1 MYIARHA
8 RGDELLKEER
18 RQQKDRTAATRAA
31 VLEATIELLVE
42 RGYAGTS
49 TRLAAE
55 KAGVSLGALQH
66 HFRTK
71 AELTVEAMR
80 FVSARLADEFV
91 SAIPRDGDEV
101 ERVSLALDRLFVVF
115 RGPTFAAAMELH
127 LAARTDDALRE
138 PMKNLHSEDRIRFRE
153 SAIALM
159 PGIEERPGFDAWL
172 LMSVSAIRGLAVA
185 TMGVEEVAEEW
196 KQLRDQLVESATDLI
211 RQEST

>member
-1 MYIARHA
+1 MT
-8 RGDELLKEER
+8 EER
-18 RQQKDRTAATRAA
+18 RPQKDRTAATRAA
-31 VLEATIELLVE
+31 VLEATVELLVE

-80 FVSARLADEFV
+80 FVSDRLAGEFV
-91 SAIPRDGDEV
+91 SAIPRDGDEL
-101 ERVSLALDRLFVVF
+101 ERIALALDRLFVVF

-127 LAARTDDALRE
+127 LAARTDESLQE
-138 PMKNLHSEDRIRFRE
+138 PMSQLHEEDQQRIRE

-159 PGIEERPGFDAWL
+159 PGVENQPGFDAWL
-172 LMSVSAIRGLAVA
+172 LMSVSAIRGMAVA
-185 TMGVEEVAEEW
+185 TMGIEDVEREW
-196 KQLRDQLVESATDLI
+196 DLLRDRLVESANELL
-211 RQEST
+211 RQESA

>member
-1 MYIARHA
+1 MS
-8 RGDELLKEER
+8 EER

-80 FVSARLADEFV
+80 FVTDRLADEFV
-91 SAIPRDGDEV
+91 SAIPKDGDEI
-101 ERVSLALDRLFVVF
+101 ERVTIALDRLFVVF

-127 LAARTDDALRE
+127 LAARTDESLRE
-138 PMKNLHSEDRIRFRE
+138 PISKLHLEDQARIRE
-153 SAIALM
+153 SAIQLM
-159 PGIEERPGFDAWL
+159 PGVEDRPGFDAWL
-172 LMSVSAIRGLAVA
+172 LMSVSAIRGMAVA
-185 TMGVEEVAEEW
+185 TMGVEDVEEEW
-196 KQLRDQLVESATDLI
+196 KLLRDQLVESATELL
-211 RQEST
+211 RQESA

>member
-1 MYIARHA
+1 MSEEKRH
-8 RGDELLKEER
+8 
-18 RQQKDRTAATRAA
+18 QKDRTAATRAA

-80 FVSARLADEFV
+80 FVTDRLAGEFV
-91 SAIPRDGDEV
+91 SAIPREGDDV
-101 ERVSLALDRLFVVF
+101 ERVRLALDRLFVVF

-127 LAARTDDALRE
+127 L
-138 PMKNLHSEDRIRFRE
+138 
-153 SAIALM
+153 
-159 PGIEERPGFDAWL
+159 
-172 LMSVSAIRGLAVA
+172 
-185 TMGVEEVAEEW
+185 
-196 KQLRDQLVESATDLI
+196 
-211 RQEST
+211 

>member
-1 MYIARHA
+1 MSEEKRH
-8 RGDELLKEER
+8 
-18 RQQKDRTAATRAA
+18 QKDRTAATRAA

-80 FVSARLADEFV
+80 FVTDRLAGEFV
-91 SAIPRDGDEV
+91 SAIPREGDDV
-101 ERVSLALDRLFVVF
+101 ERVRLALDRLFVVF

-127 LAARTDDALRE
+127 LAARTDETLRE
-138 PMKNLHSEDRIRFRE
+138 PIRQLHLEDQVRVRQ

-159 PGIEERPGFDAWL
+159 PGIESRPGFDSWL
-172 LMSVSAIRGLAVA
+172 LMSVSAIRGMAVA
-185 TMGVEEVAEEW
+185 TMGVKAVEEEW
-196 KQLRDQLVESATDLI
+196 GMLRDRLVESASELL
-211 RQEST
+211 RQEPA

>member
-1 MYIARHA
+1 MN
-8 RGDELLKEER
+8 EER
-18 RQQKDRTAATRAA
+18 RPQKDRTAATRAG
-31 VLEATIELLVE
+31 VLEATVELLVE

-80 FVSARLADEFV
+80 FVNDRLAGEFV
-91 SAIPRDGDEV
+91 SAIPRDGDEL
-101 ERVSLALDRLFVVF
+101 ERIALALDRLFVVF

-127 LAARTDDALRE
+127 LAARTDQSLQE
-138 PMKNLHSEDRIRFRE
+138 PMSQLHDEDQQRIRE

-159 PGIEERPGFDAWL
+159 PGVENQPGFDAWL
-172 LMSVSAIRGLAVA
+172 LMSVSAIRGMAVA
-185 TMGVEEVAEEW
+185 TMGIEEVEQEW
-196 KQLRDQLVESATDLI
+196 DLLRDRLVESANELL
-211 RQEST
+211 RQESA

>member
-1 MYIARHA
+1 M
-8 RGDELLKEER
+8 KEER

-71 AELTVEAMR
+71 AELTVEAMG
-80 FVSARLADEFV
+80 FVSARLAGEFV
-91 SAIPRDGDEV
+91 SAIPRDGDEL
-101 ERVSLALDRLFVVF
+101 ERVELALDRLFVVF

-138 PMKNLHSEDRIRFRE
+138 PMKKLHAEDRLRIRE

-172 LMSVSAIRGLAVA
+172 LMSVSAIRGMAVA
-185 TMGVEEVAEEW
+185 TMGVEQVAEEW
-196 KQLRDQLVESATDLI
+196 KELRDQLVESATELV

>member
-1 MYIARHA
+1 MT
-8 RGDELLKEER
+8 EER

-55 KAGVSLGALQH
+55 NAGVSLGALQH

-80 FVSARLADEFV
+80 FVTARLADEFV
-91 SAIPRDGDEV
+91 SAIPKDGDEAA
-101 ERVSLALDRLFVVF
+101 RITLALDRLFVVF

-127 LAARTDDALRE
+127 LAARTDESLRE
-138 PMKNLHSEDRIRFRE
+138 PISRLHLEDQARIRE
-153 SAIALM
+153 SAIELM
-159 PGIEERPGFDAWL
+159 PGFEGLPGFDAWL

-185 TMGVEEVAEEW
+185 TMGVEDVEMEW
-196 KQLRDQLVESATDLI
+196 RVLRDQLVGSASELL
-211 RQEST
+211 RQESA

>member
-1 MYIARHA
+1 MT
-8 RGDELLKEER
+8 EER
-18 RQQKDRTAATRAA
+18 RQQKHRTATTRAA

-80 FVSARLADEFV
+80 FVTKRLAEEFIQ
-91 SAIPRDGDEV
+91 AIPETDDLI
-101 ERVSLALDRLFVVF
+101 ERFGFALDRLFVVF

-127 LAARTDDALRE
+127 LAARTDPSLRE
-138 PMKNLHSEDRIRFRE
+138 KMRQLHFDDRRLIRD
-153 SAIALM
+153 SAVLLM
-159 PGIEERPGFDAWL
+159 PGVEGRPGFDAFL
-172 LMSVSAIRGLAVA
+172 LVSISAIRGMAFA
-185 TMGVEEVAEEW
+185 TMGVDDVEDEW
-196 KQLRDQLVESATDLI
+196 QVVRGQLLESATELLN
-211 RQEST
+211 RESA

>member
-1 MYIARHA
+1 MS
-8 RGDELLKEER
+8 EPR

-55 KAGVSLGALQH
+55 KAGLSLGALQH

-80 FVSARLADEFV
+80 FVTDRLAGEFI
-91 SAIPRDGDEV
+91 SSIPREGDEL
-101 ERVSLALDRLFVVF
+101 ERIGLALDRLFVVF

-127 LAARTDDALRE
+127 LAARTDQTLRV
-138 PMKNLHSEDRIRFRE
+138 PISQLHSEDRSRIRE

-159 PGIEERPGFDAWL
+159 PGIETRPGFDGWL
-172 LMSVSAIRGLAVA
+172 LVAVSAIRGLAVA
-185 TMGVEEVAEEW
+185 TMGVADVEDEW
-196 KQLRDQLVESATDLI
+196 QMLRDQLVESASELV
-211 RQEST
+211 RQESV

>member
-1 MYIARHA
+1 MS
-8 RGDELLKEER
+8 GTR
-18 RQQKDRTAATRAA
+18 RPQKDRTAATRAA
-31 VLEATIELLVE
+31 VLEATIGLLVE

-55 KAGVSLGALQH
+55 TAGVSLGALQH

-80 FVSARLADEFV
+80 FVTDRLAGEFV
-91 SAIPRDGDEV
+91 SAIPREGDEI
-101 ERVSLALDRLFVVF
+101 ERISLALDRLFVVF

-138 PMKNLHSEDRIRFRE
+138 PMRVLHLEDQARIRE

-159 PGIEERPGFDAWL
+159 PGVEDRPGFDGWL

-185 TMGVEEVAEEW
+185 TMGVEDVEEEW
-196 KQLRDQLVESATDLI
+196 QMLREHLIESAGEFLG
-211 RQEST
+211 RESA

>member
-1 MYIARHA
+1 MYIWHMS
-8 RGDELLKEER
+8 EER
-18 RQQKDRTAATRAA
+18 QQPEVRRLQKDRTAATRSA

-80 FVSARLADEFV
+80 FVTDRLADEFV
-91 SAIPRDGDEV
+91 SAIPKDGDEV
-101 ERVSLALDRLFVVF
+101 ERIALALDRLFVVF
-115 RGPTFAAAMELH
+115 RGPTFAAALELH
-127 LAARTDDALRE
+127 LAARTDEALRD
-138 PMKNLHSEDRIRFRE
+138 PISRLHIEDQARIRQ

-159 PGIEERPGFDAWL
+159 PGVEDRPGVDGWL
-172 LMSVSAIRGLAVA
+172 LMSVSAIRGMAVA
-185 TMGVEEVAEEW
+185 TMGVKEVEKEW
-196 KQLRDQLVESATDLI
+196 EMLRDQLVESATELV
-211 RQEST
+211 RQEPA

>member
-1 MYIARHA
+1 MSEDRQPP
-8 RGDELLKEER
+8 EER

-31 VLEATIELLVE
+31 VLEATVELLVE

-80 FVSARLADEFV
+80 FVTGRLADEFV
-91 SAIPRDGDEV
+91 SAIPRDGDEIDRIKV
-101 ERVSLALDRLFVVF
+101 ALDRLFVVF
-115 RGPTFAAAMELH
+115 RGPTFAAALELH
-127 LAARTDDALRE
+127 LAARTDVTLRE
-138 PMKNLHSEDRIRFRE
+138 PLSQLHFDDQARIRE

-159 PGIEERPGFDAWL
+159 PGIEEYPGFDAWL
-172 LMSVSAIRGLAVA
+172 LMSISAIRGMAVA
-185 TMGVEEVAEEW
+185 VMGVEDVDDEW
-196 KQLRDQLVESATDLI
+196 QLLRDQLLESATELL
-211 RQEST
+211 RQESA

>member
-1 MYIARHA
+1 MS
-8 RGDELLKEER
+8 EER
-18 RQQKDRTAATRAA
+18 RPQKDRTAATRAA

-80 FVSARLADEFV
+80 FVTDRLAGEFV
-91 SAIPRDGDEV
+91 SAIPRDGDEL

-127 LAARTDDALRE
+127 LAARTDETLRE
-138 PMKNLHSEDRIRFRE
+138 PIRKLHLEDQARIRE
-153 SAIALM
+153 SAIELM
-159 PGIEERPGFDAWL
+159 PGVEDRPGFDAWL
-172 LMSVSAIRGLAVA
+172 LMSVSAIRGMAVA
-185 TMGVEEVAEEW
+185 TMGVEDVEEEW
-196 KQLRDQLVESATDLI
+196 ALLRERLVESASELL
-211 RQEST
+211 RQESA

>member
-1 MYIARHA
+1 VS
-8 RGDELLKEER
+8 EER

-71 AELTVEAMR
+71 AELTVEAMS
-80 FVSARLADEFV
+80 FVVERLADEFV
-91 SAIPRDGDEV
+91 SAIPKDGDEM
-101 ERVSLALDRLFVVF
+101 ERIALALDRLHLVF

-127 LAARTDDALRE
+127 LAARTDETLRE
-138 PMKNLHSEDRIRFRE
+138 PMRQLHIEDQIRIRE

-159 PGIEERPGFDAWL
+159 PGVENRPGFDAWL
-172 LMSVSAIRGLAVA
+172 LMSVSAIRGMVVA
-185 TMGVEEVAEEW
+185 TMGVDEVEQEW
-196 KQLRDQLVESATDLI
+196 QLLRTQLLETASELLRKDSA
-211 RQEST
+211 

>member
-1 MYIARHA
+1 MS
-8 RGDELLKEER
+8 EER

-31 VLEATIELLVE
+31 VLEATVELLVE

-80 FVSARLADEFV
+80 FVTGRLADEFV
-91 SAIPRDGDEV
+91 SAIPKDGDEI
-101 ERVSLALDRLFVVF
+101 ERIALALDRLFVVF
-115 RGPTFAAAMELH
+115 RGPTFAAALELH
-127 LAARTDDALRE
+127 LAARTDEALSE
-138 PMKNLHSEDRIRFRE
+138 PMRQLHLDDQTRIRE

-159 PGIEERPGFDAWL
+159 PGVEDQPGFDGWL
-172 LMSVSAIRGLAVA
+172 AMSVSAIRGMAVA
-185 TMGVEEVAEEW
+185 TMGVEDVEQEW
-196 KQLRDQLVESATDLI
+196 QLLRDQLVESATELV
-211 RQEST
+211 RQESR